1 MGCYSKENRREV
13 PGGGH
18 QNRED
23 DIMRRRNGSTRSQ
36 RGMAALEMAIILP
49 VLAALFFVLVEGS
62 NAIRTYSLMTEVSR
76 EAARLVLREGN
87 ADNVS
92 TLVQSLTQGQLSS
105 QNLTTNVTTNTQ
117 AKTVTVE
124 VQYGYTSLM
133 GSDSMLQSFNNDQP
147 YVLLARTTMPLP

>member
-1 MGCYSKENRREV
+1 
-13 PGGGH
+13 
-18 QNRED
+18 
-23 DIMRRRNGSTRSQ
+23 MRRRNGRTRFQ
-36 RGMAALEMAIILP
+36 RGMAALEMALILP
-49 VLAALFFVLVEGS
+49 VLAALFFVLVEGG

-87 ADNVS
+87 ANNVT
-92 TLVQSLTQGQLSS
+92 TLVQSLTQGQLSG
-105 QNLTTNVTTNTQ
+105 QNLSTRVTTNTQ

-133 GSDSMLQSFNNDQP
+133 GNDTVLQSFNNDQP

>member
-1 MGCYSKENRREV
+1 M
-13 PGGGH
+13 
-18 QNRED
+18 NRED
-23 DIMRRRNGSTRSQ
+23 DTMRRRNGRTRFQ
-36 RGMAALEMAIILP
+36 RGMAALEMALILP
-49 VLAALFFVLVEGS
+49 VLAALFFVLVEGG

-87 ADNVS
+87 ANNVT
-92 TLVQSLTQGQLSS
+92 TLVQSLTQGQLSG
-105 QNLTTNVTTNTQ
+105 QNLSTRVTTNTQ

-133 GSDSMLQSFNNDQP
+133 GNDTVLQSFNNDQP